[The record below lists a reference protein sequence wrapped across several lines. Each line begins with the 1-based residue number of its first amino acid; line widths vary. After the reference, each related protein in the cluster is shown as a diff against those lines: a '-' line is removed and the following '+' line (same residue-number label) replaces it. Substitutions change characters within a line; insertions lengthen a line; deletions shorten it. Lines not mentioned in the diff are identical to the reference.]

1 MAFICGSGGNQEDD
15 FDVLWPPPPTPQRK
29 TTRRHSFCSRSNKD
43 SKNPYSNRGLDKF
56 EALLADLDGKRQ
68 QIFTQKGSHD
78 ISLVR
83 FVYSNSNDVKPIVV
97 KIKDQRK
104 QDKDQRHNKF
114 NGNANSAESSPEHPV
129 AAGGGRH
136 GGGMVVQPEKTKSVV
151 DTCKKRVSVDQLRIK
166 FGQWWRPW
174 YSLSLFVILILV
186 FLVFFGR
193 SFAILCTSIGW
204 YSVPLINSTSENRKR
219 PKKILKKEYSR
230 LSSAKIITSPRSV
243 LNNEVMN
250 NQPHRKSF

>member
-1 MAFICGSGGNQEDD
+1 MAFICGSSGNQEDD
-15 FDVLWPPPPTPQRK
+15 FEVLWPSQRK

-68 QIFTQKGSHD
+68 KIFTQKGSED
-78 ISLVR
+78 ISFVR

-104 QDKDQRHNKF
+104 QDQKLKAENPKTAELSPPHPPNSNKTGGGTRVEGAKPSIDLCKKKDQWRRKV
-114 NGNANSAESSPEHPV
+114 G
-129 AAGGGRH
+129 
-136 GGGMVVQPEKTKSVV
+136 
-151 DTCKKRVSVDQLRIK
+151 D
-166 FGQWWRPW
+166 WWKPW
-174 YSLSLFVILILV
+174 FCLPLFVILILV

-193 SFAILCTSIGW
+193 SFAILCTSLGW
-204 YSVPLINSTSENRKR
+204 YLVPATSEINPKR
-219 PKKILKKEYSR
+219 QKKMVKKEYAR
-230 LSSAKIITSPRSV
+230 KSSEKMIISPRSI
-243 LNNEVMN
+243 LNSEPMN